1 MKVPLITIGIPVYN
15 CESFIALAV
24 RSVLDQ
30 TYKNFELI
38 ITDDGSKDKTVDIL
52 HHFDDPRIIIIS
64 DGENHGIVYRLNQQ
78 IKLAKGKY
86 FVRMDGDDIM
96 FPDRIERQVAFLE
109 THKEVDV
116 VGGSAVIIGDD
127 NEIIGMRG
135 YVKGEDVYTCTGFIH
150 PTVCAKIEFF
160 RKYKYRDELK
170 GIEDFDLWTRSNKV
184 AIFKI
189 LNDPVLFY
197 RDPLKFKLKT
207 YLFRQEQCRNGLRN
221 WLQESLI
228 TRNIYNKMLLLAY
241 LKSILAICMHVIK
254 CDSYMIKRRNQ
265 SCPLDMKLRYQT
277 LLNQITKSCLYL
289 LTTLFT

>member
-1 MKVPLITIGIPVYN
+1 MKEPLITIGIPVYN

-52 HHFDDPRIIIIS
+52 HQFDDPRIIIIS

-109 THKEVDV
+109 THKDVDV
-116 VGGSAVIIGDD
+116 VGGSAIIIGDD

-135 YVKGEDVYTCTGFIH
+135 YVNGEDVYTCTGFIH

-221 WLQESLI
+221 WLQENLI

-265 SCPLDMKLRYQT
+265 SCPLDLKLRYQT
-277 LLNQITKSCLYL
+277 LLNQVTKSCIY
-289 LTTLFT
+289 

>member
-1 MKVPLITIGIPVYN
+1 M
-15 CESFIALAV
+15 
-24 RSVLDQ
+24 
-30 TYKNFELI
+30 
-38 ITDDGSKDKTVDIL
+38 
-52 HHFDDPRIIIIS
+52 
-64 DGENHGIVYRLNQQ
+64 
-78 IKLAKGKY
+78 
-86 FVRMDGDDIM
+86 
-96 FPDRIERQVAFLE
+96 
-109 THKEVDV
+109 
-116 VGGSAVIIGDD
+116 
-127 NEIIGMRG
+127 
-135 YVKGEDVYTCTGFIH
+135 YTCTGFIH

>member
-1 MKVPLITIGIPVYN
+1 MKEPLITIGIPVYN

-64 DGENHGIVYRLNQQ
+64 DGEN
-78 IKLAKGKY
+78 
-86 FVRMDGDDIM
+86 
-96 FPDRIERQVAFLE
+96 DRIERQVAFLE

>member
-1 MKVPLITIGIPVYN
+1 MKEPLITIGIPVYN

-228 TRNIYNKMLLLAY
+228 TRNIYNKMHGRLIPFPDPI
-241 LKSILAICMHVIK
+241 SI
-254 CDSYMIKRRNQ
+254 
-265 SCPLDMKLRYQT
+265 
-277 LLNQITKSCLYL
+277 
-289 LTTLFT
+289 